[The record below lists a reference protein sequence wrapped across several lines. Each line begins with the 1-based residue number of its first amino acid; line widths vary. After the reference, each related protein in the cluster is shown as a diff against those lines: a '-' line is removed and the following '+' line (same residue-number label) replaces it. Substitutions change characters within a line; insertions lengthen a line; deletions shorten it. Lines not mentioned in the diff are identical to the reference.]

1 MSDSTPRPSSLIHT
15 VYGEF
20 VRRLGGWISIADL
33 IALMAELDVDGPAVR
48 SAMSRLKKAGTLLQ
62 ERRAGT
68 GYRLAPAMEPVFEE
82 GDRRIFHSLEPAG
95 LADGWVVAVF
105 SVPESERAH
114 RHQLR
119 SRLSWLGFGN
129 AAPGVW
135 LAPARLL
142 PDARRL
148 LERLGLSAY
157 VHLFLSAEY
166 AGFADLRT
174 AVASWWDLP
183 AIEAQYAAFTDAWRP
198 VAEELRGPSGREPGG
213 QHEPGRQGEPE
224 QREPRGQGEPE
235 QREPRGQG
243 EPGERR
249 ASAEQRQPR
258 RVDPAEAFRAYVP
271 MLTQWRRLPY
281 LDPGLPAQLLPADW
295 NAVPARAVFT
305 ELHELLAE
313 PSLRYVEKVTG
324 LSHPQEPS

>member
-1 MSDSTPRPSSLIHT
+1 MSETTPRPSSLIHT

-48 SAMSRLKKAGTLLQ
+48 SAMSRLKKAGTLHQ

-82 GDRRIFHSLEPAG
+82 GDRRIFHSLEPAE

-174 AVASWWDLP
+174 AVAGWWDLP

-198 VAEELRGPSGREPGG
+198 VAEDLREPG
-213 QHEPGRQGEPE
+213 P
-224 QREPRGQGEPE
+224 PRAVGADGPPMTPDPDGP
-235 QREPRGQG
+235 PRTAGAG
-243 EPGERR
+243 DRHGI
-249 ASAEQRQPR
+249 
-258 RVDPAEAFRAYVP
+258 DPAEAFRAYVP

-281 LDPGLPAQLLPADW
+281 LDPGLPAPLLPADW
-295 NAVPARAVFT
+295 NAVPARAVFA
-305 ELHELLAE
+305 ELHGLLAE

>member
-1 MSDSTPRPSSLIHT
+1 MSESTPRPSSLIHT
-15 VYGEF
+15 IYGEF

-48 SAMSRLKKAGTLLQ
+48 SAISRLKKAGTLLQ
-62 ERRAGT
+62 ERRDGT
-68 GYRLAPAMEPVFEE
+68 GYRLSPAMGPVFEE
-82 GDRRIFHSLEPAG
+82 GDRRIFHSLGPAE

-148 LERLGLSAY
+148 LTRLGLDAY

-166 AGFADLRT
+166 AGFAELSA
-174 AVASWWDLP
+174 AVSSWWDFP
-183 AIEAQYAAFTDAWRP
+183 AIEAQYAAFTDAWSP
-198 VAEELRGPSGREPGG
+198 VAEELRPHP
-213 QHEPGRQGEPE
+213 PI
-224 QREPRGQGEPE
+224 
-235 QREPRGQG
+235 
-243 EPGERR
+243 
-249 ASAEQRQPR
+249 
-258 RVDPAEAFRAYVP
+258 DPVEAFRDYVP

-281 LDPGLPAQLLPADW
+281 LDPGLPEPLLPADW
-295 NAVPARAVFT
+295 NAVAARAVFT
-305 ELHELLAE
+305 ELHALLAE
-313 PSLRYVEKVTG
+313 PSLRHVAKVTG
-324 LSHPQEPS
+324 LPATVPHPQEPS

>member
-1 MSDSTPRPSSLIHT
+1 MPESTARPSSLIHT

-33 IALMAELDVDGPAVR
+33 IALMAELDVDAPAVR
-48 SAMSRLKKAGTLLQ
+48 SATSRLKKAGTLLQ

-68 GYRLAPAMEPVFEE
+68 GYRLSPAMAPVFDE
-82 GDRRIFHSLEPAG
+82 GDRRIFHSLEPAA

-142 PDARRL
+142 PDARLL

-166 AGFADLRT
+166 AGFAELRT

-198 VAEELRGPSGREPGG
+198 LAEELRGRE
-213 QHEPGRQGEPE
+213 RI
-224 QREPRGQGEPE
+224 
-235 QREPRGQG
+235 
-243 EPGERR
+243 
-249 ASAEQRQPR
+249 
-258 RVDPAEAFRAYVP
+258 DPAEAFRDYVP

-281 LDPGLPAQLLPADW
+281 LDPGLPEPLLPADW

-305 ELHELLAE
+305 EVHGLLAG
-313 PSLRYVEKVTG
+313 PSLRFVEKVTG
-324 LSHPQEPS
+324 LSHPQELP

>member
-1 MSDSTPRPSSLIHT
+1 MIATTDGEEGPHMTDGTARPSSLIHT

-20 VRRLGGWISIADL
+20 VRPLGGWISIADL
-33 IALMAELDVDGPAVR
+33 IALLAELDVDGPAVR

-62 ERRAGT
+62 ERRTGT

-82 GDRRIFHSLEPAG
+82 GDRRIFHSLEPAD

-105 SVPESERAH
+105 SVPESARAH

-148 LERLGLSAY
+148 LDRLGLSAY

-183 AIEAQYAAFTDAWRP
+183 AIEAQYEAFDGAWRP
-198 VAEELRGPSGREPGG
+198 AAEELRGRS
-213 QHEPGRQGEPE
+213 
-224 QREPRGQGEPE
+224 
-235 QREPRGQG
+235 
-243 EPGERR
+243 
-249 ASAEQRQPR
+249 S
-258 RVDPAEAFRAYVP
+258 VDPAEAFRDYVP

-305 ELHELLAE
+305 ELHGLLAG
-313 PSLRYVEKVTG
+313 PSLRYVENVTG
-324 LSHPQEPS
+324 QSRSQEPR

>member
-1 MSDSTPRPSSLIHT
+1 MSENTSRPSSLIHT

-33 IALMAELDVDGPAVR
+33 IALLAELDVDGPAVR
-48 SAMSRLKKAGTLLQ
+48 SAISRLKKAGTLLQ

-68 GYRLAPAMEPVFEE
+68 GYRLALAMEPVFEE
-82 GDRRIFHSLEPAG
+82 GDRRIFHSLEPAE

-105 SVPESERAH
+105 SVPESARAH

-148 LERLGLSAY
+148 LDRLGLSAY

-183 AIEAQYAAFTDAWRP
+183 AIGAQYGAFADAWHP
-198 VAEELRGPSGREPGG
+198 AAEELRGRSP
-213 QHEPGRQGEPE
+213 
-224 QREPRGQGEPE
+224 
-235 QREPRGQG
+235 
-243 EPGERR
+243 
-249 ASAEQRQPR
+249 
-258 RVDPAEAFRAYVP
+258 VDPAEAFRDYVP
-271 MLTQWRRLPY
+271 MLTRWRRLPY
-281 LDPGLPAQLLPADW
+281 LDPGLPAPLLPADW

-305 ELHELLAE
+305 ELHGLLAE

-324 LSHPQEPS
+324 LSRPQEPQ

>member
-1 MSDSTPRPSSLIHT
+1 MPESTPRPSSLIHT

-48 SAMSRLKKAGTLLQ
+48 SATSRLKKAGTLLQ
-62 ERRAGT
+62 ERRTGT
-68 GYRLAPAMEPVFEE
+68 GYRLAPAMKPVFEE
-82 GDRRIFHSLEPAG
+82 GDRRIFHSLEPAE
-95 LADGWVVAVF
+95 LADGWVIAVF

-166 AGFADLRT
+166 VGFAELRT
-174 AVASWWDLP
+174 AVADWWDLP
-183 AIEAQYAAFTDAWRP
+183 AIEAQYAAFADTWRP
-198 VAEELRGPSGREPGG
+198 VAEELRGQDRI
-213 QHEPGRQGEPE
+213 
-224 QREPRGQGEPE
+224 
-235 QREPRGQG
+235 
-243 EPGERR
+243 
-249 ASAEQRQPR
+249 
-258 RVDPAEAFRAYVP
+258 DPVEAFRDYVP
-271 MLTQWRRLPY
+271 MLTGWRRLPY
-281 LDPGLPAQLLPADW
+281 LDPGLPEPLLPADW

-305 ELHELLAE
+305 ELHGLLAE

-324 LSHPQEPS
+324 LSHHQELP

>member
-1 MSDSTPRPSSLIHT
+1 MSENTSRPSSLIHT

-33 IALMAELDVDGPAVR
+33 IALLAELDVDGPAVR
-48 SAMSRLKKAGTLLQ
+48 SAISRLKKAGTLLQ

-68 GYRLAPAMEPVFEE
+68 GYRLALAMEPVFEE
-82 GDRRIFHSLEPAG
+82 GDRRIFHSLEPAE

-105 SVPESERAH
+105 SVPESARAH

-148 LERLGLSAY
+148 LDRLGLSAY

-166 AGFADLRT
+166 AGFADLPT

-183 AIEAQYAAFTDAWRP
+183 AIEAQYGAFSEAWHP
-198 VAEELRGPSGREPGG
+198 AAEELRGRSP
-213 QHEPGRQGEPE
+213 
-224 QREPRGQGEPE
+224 
-235 QREPRGQG
+235 
-243 EPGERR
+243 
-249 ASAEQRQPR
+249 
-258 RVDPAEAFRAYVP
+258 VDPADAFRDYVP
-271 MLTQWRRLPY
+271 MLTRWRRLPY
-281 LDPGLPAQLLPADW
+281 LDPGLPAPLLPADW

-305 ELHELLAE
+305 ELHGLLAE

-324 LSHPQEPS
+324 LSRPQEPQ

>member
-1 MSDSTPRPSSLIHT
+1 MPESTPSTTRPGSLINT
-15 VYGEF
+15 VYGEY

-48 SAMSRLKKAGTLLQ
+48 SAISRLKKAGTLLQ

-68 GYRLAPAMEPVFEE
+68 GYRLAPAMDPVFDE
-82 GDRRIFHSLEPAG
+82 GDRRIFHSLEPAA

-148 LERLGLSAY
+148 LERLDLSAY

-166 AGFADLRT
+166 AGFAELRT
-174 AVASWWDLP
+174 AVAGWWDLP
-183 AIEAQYAAFTDAWRP
+183 AIEAQYAAFTDDWGPLAD
-198 VAEELRGPSGREPGG
+198 ELRGRD
-213 QHEPGRQGEPE
+213 
-224 QREPRGQGEPE
+224 
-235 QREPRGQG
+235 
-243 EPGERR
+243 
-249 ASAEQRQPR
+249 
-258 RVDPAEAFRAYVP
+258 RVDPVEAFRDYVP

-281 LDPGLPAQLLPADW
+281 LDPGLPEPLLPADW
-295 NAVPARAVFT
+295 NARPARAVFT
-305 ELHELLAE
+305 EVHGRLAD
-313 PSLRYVEKVTG
+313 PSLRFVEKVTG
-324 LSHPQEPS
+324 LTPSAGPTSSTGPSPSAGPSQHQEPS

>member
-1 MSDSTPRPSSLIHT
+1 MSESTTRPSSLIHT

-33 IALMAELDVDGPAVR
+33 IALLAELDVDGPAVR
-48 SAMSRLKKAGTLLQ
+48 SATSRLKKAGTLLQ

-82 GDRRIFHSLEPAG
+82 GDRRIFHSLGPAE

-105 SVPESERAH
+105 SVPESARAH

-148 LERLGLSAY
+148 LDRLGLSAY

-183 AIEAQYAAFTDAWRP
+183 AIEAQYAAFVGTWRP
-198 VAEELRGPSGREPGG
+198 AAEELRGRSP
-213 QHEPGRQGEPE
+213 
-224 QREPRGQGEPE
+224 
-235 QREPRGQG
+235 
-243 EPGERR
+243 
-249 ASAEQRQPR
+249 
-258 RVDPAEAFRAYVP
+258 VDPAEAFRDYVP

-281 LDPGLPAQLLPADW
+281 LDPGLPAQLLPAGW

-305 ELHELLAE
+305 ELHGLLAG

-324 LSHPQEPS
+324 QSRRPQEPQ

>member
-1 MSDSTPRPSSLIHT
+1 MSENAPRPSSLINT

-33 IALMAELDVDGPAVR
+33 IALLAELDVDGPAVR
-48 SAMSRLKKAGTLLQ
+48 SATSRLKKAGTLLQ
-62 ERRAGT
+62 ERRGGT
-68 GYRLAPAMEPVFEE
+68 GYRLAPAVEPVFEE
-82 GDRRIFHSLEPAG
+82 GDRRIFHSLEPAA

-105 SVPESERAH
+105 SVPESARAH

-148 LERLGLSAY
+148 LDRLGLSAY

-183 AIEAQYAAFTDAWRP
+183 AIEAQYAAFADAWHP
-198 VAEELRGPSGREPGG
+198 AAEE
-213 QHEPGRQGEPE
+213 
-224 QREPRGQGEPE
+224 
-235 QREPRGQG
+235 
-243 EPGERR
+243 RR
-249 ASAEQRQPR
+249 DRSP
-258 RVDPAEAFRAYVP
+258 VDPAEAFRAYVP

-305 ELHELLAE
+305 ELHGLLAE

-324 LSHPQEPS
+324 LSRPRVCPAIQEPQ